1 MMRNTDWKQLFES
14 LTEEQKN
21 SLALLRVIECS
32 NGIIQ
37 YAYRDQ
43 ADYALPIEDTR
54 RSMKFS
60 MGCIKR
66 GRIPLGETTIVFGD
80 DLRDMFEYIRELYLS
95 GKTNEEDFDEF
106 MRISIIMYNV
116 LGKERIIEAQ
126 KVLSQ
131 HITEIAPEH
140 LQWGA
145 NYIMNFIQ

>member
-1 MMRNTDWKQLFES
+1 MRNWKETFEA

-21 SLALLRVIECS
+21 KLAILRVMECS
-32 NGIIQ
+32 NGLIQ

-43 ADYALPIEDTR
+43 ANHALSIEDTR
-54 RSMKFS
+54 RAMKFS
-60 MGCIKR
+60 MGCIKKME
-66 GRIPLGETTIVFGD
+66 IPLGETTITFGN
-80 DLRDMFEYIRELYLS
+80 DLKEIFGEIRDLYQS
-95 GKTNEEDFDEF
+95 GKTNQKDFDEF

-116 LGKERIIEAQ
+116 LGKERVQEAQ

-145 NYIMNFIQ
+145 NYIINFIQ

>member
-1 MMRNTDWKQLFES
+1 MRDWKQTFEA

-21 SLALLRVIECS
+21 NLALLRVMECS

-43 ADYALPIEDTR
+43 ADYALSIEDTR
-54 RSMKFS
+54 RAMKFS

-66 GRIPLGETTIVFGD
+66 MEIPLGETTITFGG
-80 DLRDMFEYIRELYLS
+80 DLKEIFGEIRDLYQS
-95 GKTNEEDFDEF
+95 GKTNQEDFDEF

-116 LGKERIIEAQ
+116 LGKERVQEAQ
-126 KVLSQ
+126 KVLSR

-140 LQWGA
+140 LQWGV

>member
-1 MMRNTDWKQLFES
+1 MRNWKETFEA

-21 SLALLRVIECS
+21 NLAILRVMECS
-32 NGIIQ
+32 NGLIQ

-43 ADYALPIEDTR
+43 ANHALSIEDTR
-54 RSMKFS
+54 RAMKFS
-60 MGCIKR
+60 MGCIKKME
-66 GRIPLGETTIVFGD
+66 IPLGETTITFGD
-80 DLRDMFEYIRELYLS
+80 DLKEIFGEIRDLYQS
-95 GKTNEEDFDEF
+95 GKTNQKDFDEF

-116 LGKERIIEAQ
+116 LGKERVQEAQ

-145 NYIMNFIQ
+145 NYIINFIQ

>member
-1 MMRNTDWKQLFES
+1 MRDWKETFES

-21 SLALLRVIECS
+21 NLALLRVMECS

-43 ADYALPIEDTR
+43 ADYALSIEDTR
-54 RSMKFS
+54 RAMKFS

-66 GRIPLGETTIVFGD
+66 MEIPLGETTVTFSGDLKEIFGEIR
-80 DLRDMFEYIRELYLS
+80 DLYQS
-95 GKTNEEDFDEF
+95 GKTNQEDFDEF

-116 LGKERIIEAQ
+116 LGKERVQEAQ

-140 LQWGA
+140 LQWGVD
-145 NYIMNFIQ
+145 YIIQFIR

>member
-1 MMRNTDWKQLFES
+1 MRNWKETFED

-21 SLALLRVIECS
+21 NLAILRVMECS
-32 NGIIQ
+32 NGLIQ

-43 ADYALPIEDTR
+43 ANHALSIEDTR
-54 RSMKFS
+54 RAMKFS
-60 MGCIKR
+60 MGCIKKME
-66 GRIPLGETTIVFGD
+66 IPLGETTITFGD
-80 DLRDMFEYIRELYLS
+80 HLKDIFVEIRDLYQS
-95 GKTNEEDFDEF
+95 GKTNQKDFDEF

-116 LGKERIIEAQ
+116 LGKERVQEAQ

-145 NYIMNFIQ
+145 NYIINFIQ

>member
-1 MMRNTDWKQLFES
+1 MRDWKQTFEA

-21 SLALLRVIECS
+21 NLALLRVMECS

-43 ADYALPIEDTR
+43 ADYALSIEDTR
-54 RSMKFS
+54 RAMKFS

-66 GRIPLGETTIVFGD
+66 MEIPLGETTITFDGDLKEIFGEIR
-80 DLRDMFEYIRELYLS
+80 DLYQS
-95 GKTNEEDFDEF
+95 GKTNQEDFDEF

-116 LGKERIIEAQ
+116 LGKERVQEAQ

-140 LQWGA
+140 LQWGV

>member
-1 MMRNTDWKQLFES
+1 MRDWKQTFEA

-21 SLALLRVIECS
+21 NLALLRVMECS

-43 ADYALPIEDTR
+43 ADYALSIEDTR
-54 RSMKFS
+54 RAMKFS

-66 GRIPLGETTIVFGD
+66 MEIPLGETTITFGG
-80 DLRDMFEYIRELYLS
+80 DLKEIFGEIRDLYQS
-95 GKTNEEDFDEF
+95 GKTNQEDFDEF

-116 LGKERIIEAQ
+116 LGKERVQEAQ

-140 LQWGA
+140 LQWGV
-145 NYIMNFIQ
+145 NYIMNFIL

>member
-1 MMRNTDWKQLFES
+1 MRDWKQTFEA

-21 SLALLRVIECS
+21 NLALLRVMECS

-43 ADYALPIEDTR
+43 ADYALSIEDTR
-54 RSMKFS
+54 RAMKFS

-66 GRIPLGETTIVFGD
+66 MEIPLGETTITFGG
-80 DLRDMFEYIRELYLS
+80 DLKEIFGEIRDLYQS
-95 GKTNEEDFDEF
+95 GKTNQEDFDEF

-116 LGKERIIEAQ
+116 LGKERVQEAQ

-140 LQWGA
+140 LQWGV

>member
-1 MMRNTDWKQLFES
+1 MRNWKETFEA

-21 SLALLRVIECS
+21 NLAILRVMECS
-32 NGIIQ
+32 NGLIQ

-43 ADYALPIEDTR
+43 ANHALSIEDTR
-54 RSMKFS
+54 RAMKFS
-60 MGCIKR
+60 MGCIKKME
-66 GRIPLGETTIVFGD
+66 IPLGETTITFGN
-80 DLRDMFEYIRELYLS
+80 DLKEIFGEIRDLYQS
-95 GKTNEEDFDEF
+95 GKTNQKDFDEF

-116 LGKERIIEAQ
+116 LGKERVQEAQ

-145 NYIMNFIQ
+145 NYIINFIQ

>member
-1 MMRNTDWKQLFES
+1 MRNWKETFEA

-21 SLALLRVIECS
+21 KLAILRVMECS
-32 NGIIQ
+32 NGLIQ

-43 ADYALPIEDTR
+43 ANHALSIEDTR
-54 RSMKFS
+54 RAMKFS
-60 MGCIKR
+60 MGCIKKME
-66 GRIPLGETTIVFGD
+66 IPLGETTITFGD
-80 DLRDMFEYIRELYLS
+80 DLKEIFGEIRDLYQS
-95 GKTNEEDFDEF
+95 GKTNQKDFDEF

-116 LGKERIIEAQ
+116 LGKERIQEAQ

-145 NYIMNFIQ
+145 NYIINFIQ

>member
-1 MMRNTDWKQLFES
+1 MRDWQKTFET

-21 SLALLRVIECS
+21 KLAILRVMECS
-32 NGIIQ
+32 NGLIQ

-43 ADYALPIEDTR
+43 ANHALSIEDTR
-54 RSMKFS
+54 RAMKFS
-60 MGCIKR
+60 MGCIKKME
-66 GRIPLGETTIVFGD
+66 IPLGETTITFGD
-80 DLRDMFEYIRELYLS
+80 DLKEIFGEIRDLYQS
-95 GKTNEEDFDEF
+95 GKTNQKDFDEF

-116 LGKERIIEAQ
+116 LGKERIQEAQ

-145 NYIMNFIQ
+145 NYIINFIQ

>member
-1 MMRNTDWKQLFES
+1 MRNWKETFEA

-21 SLALLRVIECS
+21 KLAILRVMECS
-32 NGIIQ
+32 NGLIQ

-43 ADYALPIEDTR
+43 ANHALSIEDTR
-54 RSMKFS
+54 RAMKFS
-60 MGCIKR
+60 MGCIKKME
-66 GRIPLGETTIVFGD
+66 IPLGETTITFGD
-80 DLRDMFEYIRELYLS
+80 DLKDIFGEIRDLYQS
-95 GKTNEEDFDEF
+95 GKTNQKDFDEF

-116 LGKERIIEAQ
+116 LGKERVQEAQ

-145 NYIMNFIQ
+145 NYIINFIQ

>member
-1 MMRNTDWKQLFES
+1 MRNWQKTFEA

-21 SLALLRVIECS
+21 NLAILRVMECS
-32 NGIIQ
+32 NGVIQ

-43 ADYALPIEDTR
+43 ANNALSIEDTR
-54 RSMKFS
+54 RAMKFS
-60 MGCIKR
+60 MGCIKKME
-66 GRIPLGETTIVFGD
+66 IPLGETTITFGD
-80 DLRDMFEYIRELYLS
+80 DLKEIFGEIRDLYQS
-95 GKTNEEDFDEF
+95 GKTNQKDFDEF

-116 LGKERIIEAQ
+116 LGKERVQEAQ

-131 HITEIAPEH
+131 HITEIDPEH

>member
-1 MMRNTDWKQLFES
+1 MRDWKQTFEAF
-14 LTEEQKN
+14 TEEQKN
-21 SLALLRVIECS
+21 NLALLRVMECS

-43 ADYALPIEDTR
+43 ADYALSIEDTR
-54 RSMKFS
+54 RAMKFS

-66 GRIPLGETTIVFGD
+66 MEIPLGETTITFGG
-80 DLRDMFEYIRELYLS
+80 DLKEIFGEIRDLYQS
-95 GKTNEEDFDEF
+95 GKTNQEDFDEF

-116 LGKERIIEAQ
+116 LGKERVQEAQ
-126 KVLSQ
+126 KVLSR

>member
-1 MMRNTDWKQLFES
+1 MRNWKETFEA

-21 SLALLRVIECS
+21 NLAILRVMECS
-32 NGIIQ
+32 NGLIQ

-43 ADYALPIEDTR
+43 ANHALSIEDTR
-54 RSMKFS
+54 RAMKFS
-60 MGCIKR
+60 MGCIKKME
-66 GRIPLGETTIVFGD
+66 IPLGETTITFGD
-80 DLRDMFEYIRELYLS
+80 DLKDIFGEIRDLYQS
-95 GKTNEEDFDEF
+95 GKTNQKDFDEF

-116 LGKERIIEAQ
+116 LGKERVQEAQ

-145 NYIMNFIQ
+145 NYIINFIQ